1 MSGNLVSG
9 LSRRHFLGTGLAAAA
24 ALGAMPAFALSDAE
38 AKALIDKAVG
48 DINAIIN
55 SGRSEAQMYPQF
67 EKLFVN
73 YADVPQI
80 ARSALGP
87 AAKSASA
94 AQMKVFTQAFQG
106 YISRKYGRRFREFI
120 GGRIEVV
127 NAKPLKSYYEVIS
140 VAHLQG
146 EAPFDLRW
154 HVSNKS
160 GKDLFFNIIIEGV
173 NMLATEREEVA
184 ALLKQRG
191 GDIDRL
197 VADLKTM

>member
-1 MSGNLVSG
+1 M
-9 LSRRHFLGTGLAAAA
+9 
-24 ALGAMPAFALSDAE
+24 
-38 AKALIDKAVG
+38 
-48 DINAIIN
+48 
-55 SGRSEAQMYPQF
+55 
-67 EKLFVN
+67 
-73 YADVPQI
+73 
-80 ARSALGP
+80 
-87 AAKSASA
+87 
-94 AQMKVFTQAFQG
+94 
-106 YISRKYGRRFREFI
+106 
-120 GGRIEVV
+120 
-127 NAKPLKSYYEVIS
+127 NAKRGGKAITVIS

-146 EAPFDLRW
+146 EAPFDLWW